1 VSLAGF
7 RVFGFVGARGVT
19 FLINGTLS
27 RKPQEAANTL
37 HIMAKTR
44 YRPRTLLSYQLEG
57 LEGRAEA
64 LVGTFNAHAVANTL
78 WAYATMG

>member
-1 VSLAGF
+1 M
-7 RVFGFVGARGVT
+7 T
-19 FLINGTLS
+19 FLVNGTLS

-44 YRPRTLLSYQLEG
+44 YHPRTLLSFQLEG

-78 WAYATMG
+78 WAYAAMV